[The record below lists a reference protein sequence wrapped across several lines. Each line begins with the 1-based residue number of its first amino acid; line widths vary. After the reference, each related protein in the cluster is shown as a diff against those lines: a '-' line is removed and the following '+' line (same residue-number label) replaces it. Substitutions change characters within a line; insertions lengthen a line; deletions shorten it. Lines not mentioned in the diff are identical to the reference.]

1 MYKRILISFFAL
13 IIISLLS
20 LTGYSQNEIS
30 SPYSSFGV
38 GILNH
43 RTNAIMSSMG
53 GSGYAFRNPYQINF
67 KNPASYS
74 QYDSLSFIA
83 DASLGLYNYTQQ
95 TTDIIQKNSRAR
107 FDYLAIAIP
116 VTKYWGTSLGI
127 IPFSDLGYNIA
138 DSALVSNVG
147 TAQYRYAGEG
157 GLMQAYWG
165 NGFKI
170 RDNFSLGLN
179 LSYLWGNFNT
189 LRFMEFDNTTIHN
202 SKIAEI
208 KNIDGL
214 RYSLGLQY
222 TLNFKNDNQLT
233 FGLVYE
239 NSAYI
244 GTRDQILITNYSGAY
259 ENTTAFDTVL
269 IKTGDDAVKGTLK
282 IPQFV
287 GAGLTFN
294 QRDKYVISTDFTWQ
308 NWSKF
313 SGTGIKDSLQ
323 DNFISSFGFQYTPD
337 SKSSRFL
344 QKVSYRAGVRYSTG
358 YMLVKGSPI
367 SDFVFSIGAGFPLKT
382 FNTKSSLNL
391 LLEYGNMGTISN
403 GLINE
408 NFIRLSLNFILQE
421 KWYQRVKLD

>member
-1 MYKRILISFFAL
+1 MYKRILFQFFAL
-13 IIISLLS
+13 IMISLHG

-53 GSGYAFRNPYQINF
+53 GTGYAFRNPYQINF

-74 QYDSLSFIA
+74 EFDSLSFIA
-83 DASLGLYNYTQQ
+83 DASLGLYNYTQK
-95 TTDIIQKNSRAR
+95 TTNIIQKNSRAR

-116 VTKYWGTSLGI
+116 VTKYWGTSIGV
-127 IPFSDLGYNIA
+127 IPFSDLGYNIS
-138 DSALVSNVG
+138 DSALVPNVG

-157 GLMQAYWG
+157 GLMQVYWG

-170 RDNFSLGLN
+170 KNNLSLGLN
-179 LSYLWGNFNT
+179 LTYLWGNFNT
-189 LRFMEFDNTTIHN
+189 FRFMEFDNTTIHN

-222 TLNFKNDNQLT
+222 TLNFKNSNQLT
-233 FGLVYE
+233 LGLVYE

-244 GTRDQILITNYSGAY
+244 GTRDNILITNYSGAY

-269 IKTGDDAVKGTLK
+269 IKMGDDAVKGTLK
-282 IPQFV
+282 IPQFI

-294 QRDKYVISTDFTWQ
+294 QRDKYVVSTDFTWQ

-313 SGTGIKDSLQ
+313 SGTGIEDSLK
-323 DNFISSFGFQYTPD
+323 DNFISSVGFQYTPD
-337 SKSSRFL
+337 AKSSKFL

-358 YMLVKGSPI
+358 YMIVKGSPI
-367 SDFVFSIGAGFPLKT
+367 SDFVFSIGAGIPLKT
-382 FNTKSSLNL
+382 FNTKSSLNI

>member
-1 MYKRILISFFAL
+1 MYKRILFHFFAL
-13 IIISLLS
+13 IIISLHG
-20 LTGYSQNEIS
+20 LTGFSQNEIS
-30 SPYSSFGV
+30 SPYSSFGI

-53 GSGYAFRNPYQINF
+53 GTGYASRNPYQINF
-67 KNPASYS
+67 KNPASFS
-74 QYDSLSFIA
+74 EYDSLSFIA
-83 DASLGLYNYTQQ
+83 DASLGLYKYTQQ

-138 DSALVSNVG
+138 DSTYVSNVG

-157 GLMQAYWG
+157 GLMQVYWG

-170 RDNFSLGLN
+170 MKNLSLGLN

-202 SKIAEI
+202 SKIAQI

-222 TLNFKNDNQLT
+222 TLNFKNDNNLT
-233 FGLVYE
+233 LGLVYE

-244 GTRDQILITNYSGAY
+244 GTRDQILITNYSGAF

-294 QRDKYVISTDFTWQ
+294 QKDKYVISTDFTWQ

-313 SGTGIKDSLQ
+313 SGTGIEDSLK

-344 QKVSYRAGVRYSTG
+344 QKMSYRAGVRYSTG

-382 FNTKSSLNL
+382 FNTKSSLNI

-408 NFIRLSLNFILQE
+408 NFIRLSFNFILQE